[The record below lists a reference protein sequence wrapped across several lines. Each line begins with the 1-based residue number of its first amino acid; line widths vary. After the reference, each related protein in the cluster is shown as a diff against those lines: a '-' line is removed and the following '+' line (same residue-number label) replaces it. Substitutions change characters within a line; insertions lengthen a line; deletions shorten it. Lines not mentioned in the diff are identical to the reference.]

1 LTSLR
6 KKTEYARYKV
16 VVVDNGSSD
25 NSASLVKENFPW
37 VDVVA
42 LDKNYGFSVGNNKG
56 IAYALEKFNP
66 EYVLLL
72 NNDTEVAQE
81 DWLRKMTA
89 VAESEKAIGIVGCKL
104 IYPDGRTQYIGTKLA
119 VTGLSWLKPRDH
131 PDLPETYMV
140 DAVLGACFLTKRSV
154 IDKIGGLDTG
164 FSPFSDE
171 ESDFCMR
178 AKKAGYKICMVSTV
192 KVVHLGGTS
201 IGKINSEYVRLI
213 LRRNAIR
220 FMLLNFPA
228 SWLAKRV
235 PYEARIFV
243 RCFMTR
249 NKTAKRRIPLK
260 LRDSKDMVIEVKTN
274 VRGWLYNLK
283 NLREIAAKRKNR
295 IMKLP
300 LIRQK

>member
-6 KKTEYARYKV
+6 KETEYAKYNV
-16 VVVDNGSSD
+16 IVVDNGSAD
-25 NSASLVKENFPW
+25 NLARSVEENFPW

-42 LDKNYGFSVGNNKG
+42 LDKNYGFSIGNNKG
-56 IAYALEKFNP
+56 IAHALKKFNP

-72 NNDTEVAQE
+72 NNDTEIVQE
-81 DWLRKMTA
+81 NWLRKLIT
-89 VAESEKAIGIVGCKL
+89 VAESEETIGIVGCTL
-104 IYPDGRTQYIGTKLA
+104 IYPDGRIQYIGTKLA

-131 PDLPETYMV
+131 SYLPETYTV
-140 DAVLGACFLTKRSV
+140 DAVLGACFLIKRSV

-192 KVVHLGGTS
+192 KVVHRCGTS
-201 IGKINSEYVRLI
+201 IGKINSEYIRLI
-213 LRRNAIR
+213 RRRNSVR
-220 FMLLNFPA
+220 FMLLNFPT

-235 PYEARIFV
+235 PYEARILI
-243 RCFMTR
+243 RCFIAR
-249 NKTAKRRIPLK
+249 NNAAKRRIPIK
-260 LRDSKDMVIEVKTN
+260 LRDSKDMLIEVKTN

-283 NLREIAAKRKNR
+283 NLREIAAKRQNR

-300 LIRQK
+300 LVR